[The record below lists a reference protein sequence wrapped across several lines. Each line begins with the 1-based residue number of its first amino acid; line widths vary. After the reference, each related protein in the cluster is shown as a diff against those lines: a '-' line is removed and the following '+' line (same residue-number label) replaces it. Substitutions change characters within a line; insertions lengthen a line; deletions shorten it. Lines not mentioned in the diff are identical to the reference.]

1 MAIVIKDNNVE
12 VFEISDENLKLIKID
27 AGQPDRSLIS
37 NKEAIDLYKM
47 EYEKCAARYENLYT
61 AAWTNFYY
69 MALIAGAI
77 LTFGSD
83 RLPIV
88 LSALIACLPLLFWW
102 LASFEKLD
110 RYGDG
115 VLQRL
120 VWLERILNKLT
131 DLDSNPADKPDDVDN
146 IPKEH
151 KGLRHYQRFA
161 EKSTTIEPG
170 VTWFRRF
177 MTTMVFVDVL
187 FIPLVGLGLVSGQ
200 GVIRYLVIFPIIIS
214 FWLLTEHWLG
224 SLQMGL
230 KHMHRVRFAVR
241 LTGLGILMIAIC
253 LAWKSTKL
261 YQNGELFKVH
271 EVSTVSEKN

>member
-1 MAIVIKDNNVE
+1 MAIVIRGDNVE
-12 VFEISDENLKLIKID
+12 VFEISDEKLKLIKID
-27 AGQPDRSLIS
+27 NGQSDSS
-37 NKEAIDLYKM
+37 ASKKEAIDLYKM
-47 EYEKCAARYENLYT
+47 EYEKCAKRYEDLYT

-88 LSALIACLPLLFWW
+88 LSVFLACLPLLFWW

-120 VWLERILNKLT
+120 VWLEKILNKLT
-131 DLDSNPADKPDDVDN
+131 GLDRNPADKPGDVDN

-151 KGLRHYQRFA
+151 KGLRHYQTFA

-187 FIPLVGLGLVSGQ
+187 FIPLIGLGLISGQ
-200 GVIRYLVIFPIIIS
+200 GVIRYLVIFPIIMGI
-214 FWLLTEHWLG
+214 WLVTEHWLG
-224 SLQMGL
+224 TLQKGL
-230 KHMHRVRFAVR
+230 KHIHRVRFAVR
-241 LTGLGILMIAIC
+241 LTGLLVLMTAIC
-253 LAWKSTKL
+253 FGLKSIKL
-261 YQNGELFKVH
+261 YQNGELFKIQ
-271 EVSTVSEKN
+271 EVSTVSKKN